1 MLEPGKPAPDLVL
14 ADQDGKPFTLSSA
27 WADSNAVLFFYP
39 KADTPVCTKEA
50 CAFRDA
56 FADLKSRNAV
66 IIGISRD
73 ASEAQRAFATRWEL
87 PFTLLADVDGAA
99 HKAYDVKALFGL
111 LPARITYVVAK
122 GGVIRNAHSALL
134 GSDAHVQDA
143 LRALDQGKG

>member
-1 MLEPGKPAPDLVL
+1 MLEPGTIAPDLVL
-14 ADQDGKPFTLSSA
+14 ADQDGKPFTLSLA
-27 WADSNAVLFFYP
+27 WAKNNVVIFFYP

-56 FADLKSRNAV
+56 FADLRSRNAV

-73 ASEAQRAFATRWEL
+73 GSEAQRSFATRWNL

-99 HKAYDVKALFGL
+99 HKAYQVKGLFGL
-111 LPARITYVVAK
+111 LPGRITYVVAQ
-122 GGVIRNAHSALL
+122 GGTIRNAHSALL

-143 LRALDQGKG
+143 LRALDQGRV